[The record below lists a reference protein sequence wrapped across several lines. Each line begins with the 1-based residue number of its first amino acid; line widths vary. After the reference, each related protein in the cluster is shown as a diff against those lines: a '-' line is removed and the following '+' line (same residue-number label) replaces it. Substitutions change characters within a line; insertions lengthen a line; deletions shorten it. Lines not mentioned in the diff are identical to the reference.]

1 MTIDQDTLEIL
12 ISRRLDDEITPIEDQ
27 LLQET
32 LATDP
37 AAMTLFEQLSRLHR
51 AGQCGIGQQLRQ
63 GQPAQSIVRA
73 ALQSRSHASTLATLR
88 SWFCSRF
95 TTGLA
100 AGVLIAVTLQ
110 MALSRQSVE
119 TTEPYASTDVKTHA
133 GPQALPVTRVNGN
146 NRIQRNVDWYRFTDE
161 QGNLWVVEGLRED
174 KVRPAVYDGDL

>member
-1 MTIDQDTLEIL
+1 MNIDQDTLEIL
-12 ISRRLDDEITPIEDQ
+12 ISRRLDDEITPIEAQ

-32 LATDP
+32 LAADP
-37 AAMTLFEQLSRLHR
+37 AAMTLFEQLSELHR
-51 AGQCGIGQQLRQ
+51 EGRCGLERQLKQ
-63 GQPAQSIVRA
+63 GQPAHTIVRA
-73 ALQSRSHASTLATLR
+73 ALRSRSGASTLATLR
-88 SWFCSRF
+88 LWFCSRF

-110 MALSRQSVE
+110 MALSRQPVE
-119 TTEPYASTDVKTHA
+119 TAEPYASTGVETHA
-133 GPQALPVTRVNGN
+133 GRRPLPVTRVNSN